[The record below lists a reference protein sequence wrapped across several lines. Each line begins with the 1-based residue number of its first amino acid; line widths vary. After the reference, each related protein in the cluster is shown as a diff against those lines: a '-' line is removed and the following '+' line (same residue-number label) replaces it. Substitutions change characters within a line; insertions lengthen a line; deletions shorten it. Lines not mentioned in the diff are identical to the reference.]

1 MPDGLPTALSD
12 LTTEERTW
20 RRSLPLLSRHENLSR
35 DQLADMQRMWRTSVE
50 GYTQCSLTKQRDKL
64 VAIAGIANMVQVALN
79 EVYFAGLWQ
88 ENLVEQLAWRV
99 SADESLP
106 TRQASLWQQYRAP
119 SWAWPSG
126 EGAIELPVRVLQH
139 RDYILDIA
147 YRSPQIELLDPAIP
161 LGEIKSG
168 SLRGRG
174 QMYTMAFSNTDS
186 PRTGWTWGVKT
197 AKNQHT
203 WCNLFPD
210 RPLSALAMHKRRT
223 YDQERGPDRSM
234 VDIDPNSVILKVL
247 MLAYAFRPKGQPPEG
262 YTGHALALQH
272 AGSRGMYGRV
282 GLVVFRSLSAESWAL
297 LQQARLQ
304 SREAAWSE
312 AFDEMSG
319 FHTVVLV

>member
-1 MPDGLPTALSD
+1 
-12 LTTEERTW
+12 
-20 RRSLPLLSRHENLSR
+20 
-35 DQLADMQRMWRTSVE
+35 MQRMWRTSVE

-88 ENLVEQLAWRV
+88 ENLVEQLAWR
-99 SADESLP
+99 
-106 TRQASLWQQYRAP
+106 YRAP